1 MTKPALA
8 FLCVL
13 LGVVLGVAL
22 ADSPPCGVWTTA
34 QRDAFR
40 KLEHQAHE
48 NWARSLR

>member
-22 ADSPPCGVWTTA
+22 ADSPSCVWTTA